1 MQAGLA
7 TGGTFRSPAL
17 RAIVIKKF
25 VASFRVGLMQ
35 QESIRESDQAFP
47 IVVANVPPTP
57 GQRKVALGVIGLLLI
72 GVLVAAPFAGAQAR
86 RVDAFVPV
94 LQTVL
99 CLADLITASLLFVQ
113 YSIQPQHAILVIA
126 SGYMCSGLFALL
138 QTLAF
143 PGGYAP
149 AGLIGDGLDTPA
161 WFFVLWHTTFPIA
174 VIVYALSKR
183 MDGSASA
190 QGSAGSNISVTILCV
205 LAIVALLTS
214 IVTVW
219 VGYLPSMYPESVTRQ
234 AAVGHLVNLVIWF
247 ISVTALVVLFF
258 RQRSLLDLWL
268 MVTLVAWMP
277 NFIVAIMFE
286 FVRFSVG
293 WYLARG
299 YALIAS
305 CTVLI
310 VLLTQTTVLYA
321 RLAATLTLLR
331 RERANRLM
339 SVDAATAAMAH
350 EVRQPLTG
358 ITTRGSA
365 ALNWLNKA
373 PPDLEKVRACIEGM
387 IEAARRGDTVISSIR
402 GLMRK
407 RPAERTA
414 IRINDFVRQVLN
426 LSAHDL
432 QAQDVAVTIRYQD
445 GLPEIHGDRTLLQQ
459 VLLNLV
465 RNAIEAMA
473 VVEPRA
479 RHLCLTTKLSEKSS
493 VLILIGDSGCGVPA
507 VQRDRLFDP
516 FVTSKPSGMGLGLSI
531 CRTIVEDH
539 GGELRL
545 VKTDSRGSIF
555 EVALPFNSRID
566 GVGDGERQE

>member
-1 MQAGLA
+1 MEGLVDE
-7 TGGTFRSPAL
+7 TENNTPRP
-17 RAIVIKKF
+17 
-25 VASFRVGLMQ
+25 SFRAGLMQ
-35 QESIRESDQAFP
+35 QESIRESDRNFP
-47 IVVANVPPTP
+47 IVIANVPPTA

-72 GVLVAAPFAGAQAR
+72 GIAVAAPFAGAQAG

-113 YSIQPQHAILVIA
+113 YSIQPQRAILVLA
-126 SGYMCSGLFALL
+126 SGYMCSGLFAFL

-143 PGGYAP
+143 PGSYAP

-161 WFFVLWHTTFPIA
+161 WFFVLWHTTFQLA

-183 MDGSASA
+183 MDGTVNV
-190 QGSAGSNISVTILCV
+190 QGSASSTIAVTIVCV
-205 LAIVALLTS
+205 LAIVALLTW
-214 IVTVW
+214 IVTAW
-219 VGYLPSMYPESVTRQ
+219 VGYLPSMYPGGVTRQ
-234 AAVGHLVNLVIWF
+234 TLVGHLANLFIWF
-247 ISVTALVVLFF
+247 ISVTALAVLFF
-258 RQRSLLDLWL
+258 RQRSILDLWL

-277 NFIVAIMFE
+277 NFIVGIIFA

-310 VLLTQTTVLYA
+310 VLLAQTTVLYA
-321 RLAATLTLLR
+321 RLATTLTLLR

-358 ITTRGSA
+358 ISTRGSA
-365 ALNWLNKA
+365 ALNWLNKT
-373 PPDLEKVRACIEGM
+373 PPDLEKVRTCIEAM
-387 IEAARRGDTVISSIR
+387 IEAGRRGDKVISSIR
-402 GLMRK
+402 GLMK
-407 RPAERTA
+407 KTTDERTA
-414 IRINDFVRQVLN
+414 IRINDVTRQVLN
-426 LSAHDL
+426 LSGHDL
-432 QAQDVAVTIRYQD
+432 QVQGVAVTTQYQD
-445 GLPEIHGDRTLLQQ
+445 DLPQIHGDRTLLQL

-473 VVEPRA
+473 LVEPRA
-479 RHLCLTTKLSEKSS
+479 RRLCLTTRLSANSS
-493 VLILIGDSGCGVPA
+493 VVILVEDSGCGVIA
-507 VQRDRLFDP
+507 EHLGRLFDP
-516 FVTSKPSGMGLGLSI
+516 FFTSKPTGMGLGLSI

-545 VKTDSRGSIF
+545 AKTDSRGSIF
-555 EVALPFNSRID
+555 EISLPFNSRSD
-566 GVGDGERQE
+566 GVGDGRAAGVVH